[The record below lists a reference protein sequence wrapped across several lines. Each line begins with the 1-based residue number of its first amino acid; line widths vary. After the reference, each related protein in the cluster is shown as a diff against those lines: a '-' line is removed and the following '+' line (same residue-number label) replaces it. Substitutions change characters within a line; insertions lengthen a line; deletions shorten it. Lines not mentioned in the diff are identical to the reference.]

1 MSKSMSTYLM
11 NTDGKATG
19 GSDGCI
25 NFEDADNTGIPQC
38 LVLFEVAEVY
48 AARACACAAPL

>member
-1 MSKSMSTYLM
+1 MSTYLM

-38 LVLFEVAEVY
+38 LVRFGVAEVY
-48 AARACACAAPL
+48 AARVHMRCAVVIGV